1 MRIRPVVRPSLVM
14 LLFLFVA
21 ASVVPAIDVSLPI
34 SAFVFGVM
42 INFAIAWR
50 HVLGATFALAV
61 PPIGRVGEP
70 MNWSITTPDA
80 PRAFGGWLLVGASI
94 SHRVPLVPQRVTT
107 LPVLLDRR
115 GVFGVAQLHL
125 ISVGPLFLPL
135 HASRKVHRDLLA
147 PLIVAPQLQPVEGLL
162 EAVIAAQRLGEG
174 ESDSRGYVPGAPE
187 SIRPFERGDRLS
199 AVDWRA
205 TARTGNVHVKQFERL
220 GGSNTVTVIVEHID
234 GSSAGER
241 MLSEATWLIHELI
254 GHGVRV
260 ELATATLR
268 IHVGSQA
275 QADEVL
281 AGVEPGI
288 CHSVPVSGGP
298 GPDSLRVGHG
308 LVRVLNGYWTVDSRP
323 IVPAA
328 RVLVG
333 GLNRALPTAAV
344 VS

>member
-1 MRIRPVVRPSLVM
+1 M
-14 LLFLFVA
+14 LLVLFVA
-21 ASVVPAIDVSLPI
+21 ASAVPAIDVSLPVA
-34 SAFVFGVM
+34 AFVLGVVINFGV
-42 INFAIAWR
+42 AWR
-50 HVLGATFALAV
+50 HVVGATFALAV

-70 MNWSITTPDA
+70 MNWSITTPDT
-80 PRAFGGWLLVGASI
+80 PRAIGGWLLVGASI
-94 SHRVPLVPQRVTT
+94 SHRVPLLPQRVTT

-147 PLIVAPQLQPVEGLL
+147 PLVVAPQLQPVAGLL
-162 EAVIAAQRLGEG
+162 EAVVASQRLGEG
-174 ESDSRGYVPGAPE
+174 DSDLRGYVPGAPE

-220 GGSNTVTVIVEHID
+220 GGSNTVTVVVEHID

-254 GHGVRV
+254 QRGVRV

-268 IHVGSQA
+268 VHLGSVA
-275 QADEVL
+275 HADELL
-281 AGVEPGI
+281 ASVEPGV
-288 CHSVPVSGGP
+288 CQSVLNADA
-298 GPDSLRVGHG
+298 DSLLVRSG
-308 LVRVLNGYWTVDSRP
+308 LVRVLNGYWTVNGRPVAHAARLSVGATSRP
-323 IVPAA
+323 IPSPV
-328 RVLVG
+328 
-333 GLNRALPTAAV
+333 V